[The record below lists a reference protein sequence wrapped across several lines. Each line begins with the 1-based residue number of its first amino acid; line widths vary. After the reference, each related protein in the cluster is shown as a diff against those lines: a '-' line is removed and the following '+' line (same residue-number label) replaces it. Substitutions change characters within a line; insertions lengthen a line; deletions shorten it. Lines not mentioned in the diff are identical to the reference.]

1 MSRKQFLQFDTA
13 KVGSFDGVGK
23 ERLLKTFNMV

>member
-1 MSRKQFLQFDTA
+1 MSRKLFLLFGTA